1 MQLCYCCCFTI
12 LKDFADLDRHAFW
25 KVSETWGNFRSKNY
39 ILGKEEEEWD
49 SVCFCIIP
57 KARREICIQ
66 QQKAFMNIVQSY
78 GALDMEAYF
87 YCNGKR
93 RHCFL
98 YFSVF
103 FDSSQVEGSANLAPN
118 GGRLI
123 LKKSTKLLSFAQ
135 HLSNCLAI
143 EISLSISCLTKSRC
157 QCSQQLATVGILGE
171 RNGVEFSGLTPI
183 LIIQSCT
190 MYGKSNTKSIRA

>member
-1 MQLCYCCCFTI
+1 MPFE
-12 LKDFADLDRHAFW
+12 KW
-25 KVSETWGNFRSKNY
+25 VK
-39 ILGKEEEEWD
+39 LGGISGPKTTRKGGEEWD

-171 RNGVEFSGLTPI
+171 GNWGWIFWPDPNSDNTVLYYVWQVKYKEYQG
-183 LIIQSCT
+183 IIFKVDTRRSS
-190 MYGKSNTKSIRA
+190 SNVSKVYIR

>member
-1 MQLCYCCCFTI
+1 M
-12 LKDFADLDRHAFW
+12 
-25 KVSETWGNFRSKNY
+25 
-39 ILGKEEEEWD
+39 
-49 SVCFCIIP
+49 CFCIIP

-157 QCSQQLATVGILGE
+157 QCSQQLATVGIWGKE
-171 RNGVEFSGLTPI
+171 IGVEFSGLTPI